1 MYQDYTPFVNV
12 SGIYFEQIDYYGHN
26 EGAASF
32 KVKQSILEMNKQF
45 ERLRDELVSRDMVD
59 DVNIMVFSDHGMANV
74 VPNRCIWLNEYID
87 VTDTITILATGT
99 MASFWTYPGTTK
111 QVLYSGEISTREL
124 FTCRPT
130 AYGTYNVTQ
139 INAI

>member
-26 EGAASF
+26 EGAASY

-74 VPNRCIWLNEYID
+74 VPNRCIWLSEYIECDRYHHNTGYWYNGFILD
-87 VTDTITILATGT
+87 VSRYHRAGTIQRGNKHQ
-99 MASFWTYPGTTK
+99 G
-111 QVLYSGEISTREL
+111 
-124 FTCRPT
+124 
-130 AYGTYNVTQ
+130 
-139 INAI
+139 INHL